1 MSKFKFNWGH
11 GVVVGLGSFM
21 IFILTLIFLADDT
34 GDLIS
39 EEYYEDSLVFQEQKI
54 DAKHRANALTDKPEV
69 INQANGYNIQ
79 FPAEIKPD
87 SGQAYL
93 MRGAHKADDIILPL
107 DLNSRNSIL
116 VPAVKLESGEYE
128 MHLTW
133 YTQGEPY
140 LIQKTLEWNML

>member
-21 IFILTLIFLADDT
+21 IFILTLIFLVDDT

-87 SGQAYL
+87 SGQVYL